1 MYKNRNTERPAKER
15 RPELHKVGGRT
26 DNVTTATAGN
36 LAGHPEKDK
45 EKVEKRR
52 ALGRG
57 LESLLPGPRVVR
69 PPLADSARDVAPA
82 SNVPGAGITTGAEAL
97 GSGAPDAAL
106 KGRSSTASSTASSTV
121 PDAALKGRS
130 STAEAG
136 HVAGSGIRN
145 DVGTRAG
152 APAPHTAGFGVAPAS
167 GEVAELRSAGQ
178 PMAAVPTQAVPTQA
192 VPIQTIHAPA
202 APARAVPTM
211 AGAAAQPAIATM
223 SAAAPSAVPTSP
235 ASAIAT
241 GSVDYDPFG
250 DAPTDGVIE
259 IQAVA
264 DTRVPSNLVVNV
276 AIADVDKNPFQTRLV
291 DDDDALEELADSI
304 KASGVVQP
312 IVVRPAEEEG
322 RYILI
327 VGERR
332 LHASKKA
339 GKTHV
344 PALVRRVS
352 EQQAAEM
359 TIVENLQREDLSPM
373 EQAESFRVLS
383 SKFSMTQQQ
392 IAERVGLSRV
402 SVANYMRL
410 LKLPREV
417 MQMLMEKRITF
428 AKAKELLKLGDN
440 DRIAEAALY
449 AVNKGMNI
457 EQIEMLVLRMDGLLD
472 PIPGMPG
479 VKKEQKSGGA
489 RWVDPN
495 VRSAQLDLERMLGVR
510 VRIRDRKGKGKIVIE
525 YSTVDDYERVVE
537 MLRGKK

>member
-1 MYKNRNTERPAKER
+1 MYKNRNAEVVRPEKGR
-15 RPELHKVGGRT
+15 RPQDDKVGGRT
-26 DNVTTATAGN
+26 ENVTTATAGN

-57 LESLLPGPRVVR
+57 LESLLPRPRVVR

-82 SNVPGAGITTGAEAL
+82 SSVPGARVATGAEAPT
-97 GSGAPDAAL
+97 SGAPDVAL
-106 KGRSSTASSTASSTV
+106 KGHSSTAPGPALMGHSSTPPDPALMGRASMAGTAVEPNLAAGASS
-121 PDAALKGRS
+121 A
-130 STAEAG
+130 
-136 HVAGSGIRN
+136 
-145 DVGTRAG
+145 
-152 APAPHTAGFGVAPAS
+152 
-167 GEVAELRSAGQ
+167 AELRSPGQ
-178 PMAAVPTQAVPTQA
+178 PMAAVPAQAVPTHPVPPHP
-192 VPIQTIHAPA
+192 VPIQTVPAQAVSTHAV
-202 APARAVPTM
+202 RTF
-211 AGAAAQPAIATM
+211 AGAAAQQAGVTM
-223 SAAAPSAVPTSP
+223 TAAAPAAAPTSP
-235 ASAIAT
+235 SSAIAT
-241 GSVDYDPFG
+241 GAVDYDPFG
-250 DAPTDGVIE
+250 DAPKDGVIE

-276 AIADVDKNPFQTRLV
+276 AISDVDKNPFQTRLV
-291 DDDDALEELADSI
+291 DDDDALQELADSI
-304 KASGVVQP
+304 KANGVVQP

-327 VGERR
+327 LGERR

-344 PALVRRVS
+344 PALVRPVS

-383 SKFSMTQQQ
+383 NKFSMTQQQ

-417 MQMLMEKRITF
+417 MQMLMEKRINF

-440 DRIAEAALY
+440 DRIAEAAVY

-457 EQIEMLVLRMDGLLD
+457 EQVEMLVLRMDGLLD
-472 PIPGMPG
+472 PLPGMPG

>member
-1 MYKNRNTERPAKER
+1 MYRNRNAKVLRPAKE
-15 RPELHKVGGRT
+15 GRLQ
-26 DNVTTATAGN
+26 DDMKEGADIVTTAT
-36 LAGHPEKDK
+36 AGHPEKDK

-69 PPLADSARDVAPA
+69 PPQTNSVQDVAAA
-82 SNVPGAGITTGAEAL
+82 SGVPVSRVTTGAEAP
-97 GSGAPDAAL
+97 GSGGGDPVL
-106 KGRSSTASSTASSTV
+106 KGRSSTVATAVEPNSA
-121 PDAALKGRS
+121 DR
-130 STAEAG
+130 
-136 HVAGSGIRN
+136 
-145 DVGTRAG
+145 
-152 APAPHTAGFGVAPAS
+152 APHT
-167 GEVAELRSAGQ
+167 AELRSAGQ
-178 PMAAVPTQAVPTQA
+178 PMAAVL
-192 VPIQTIHAPA
+192 
-202 APARAVPTM
+202 
-211 AGAAAQPAIATM
+211 
-223 SAAAPSAVPTSP
+223 TSP
-235 ASAIAT
+235 SSVGPVPANSSNLAVSNASPSSGVHPANLPPAVHGATALAESAIAT

-250 DAPTDGVIE
+250 DAPKGEVIE

-276 AIADVDKNPFQTRLV
+276 AIADVDKNPFQTRYV

-304 KASGVVQP
+304 KANGVVQP
-312 IVVRPAEEEG
+312 IVVRPATEQG
-322 RYILI
+322 RYIL
-327 VGERR
+327 VMGERR

-339 GKTHV
+339 GKTHI
-344 PALVRRVS
+344 PALVRRIS

-359 TIVENLQREDLSPM
+359 TIIENLQREDLSPL
-373 EQAESFRVLS
+373 EQAQAFRVLS
-383 SKFSMTQQQ
+383 SQFNLTQQQ

-417 MQMLMEKRITF
+417 MEMLAEKRINF
-428 AKAKELLKLGDN
+428 SEAKELLKLGDN

-449 AVNKGMNI
+449 AVKKGMNI

-472 PIPGMPG
+472 PLPDMPG
-479 VKKEQKSGGA
+479 VKKEKASGGA

-495 VRSAQLDLERMLGVR
+495 VRSAQVDLERLLGVR